1 MEPHAMW
8 TSYPSLKKDLQKTL
22 NLISD
27 SISLPNKEVEEAILA
42 IFHSGGKLLRPAY
55 LLLFAEFGTKIDKKK
70 TIALAAAI
78 ETLHTATL
86 IHDDIVDVADT
97 RRGTATLNSTFSTDI
112 AVYSGDYLFIIC
124 FKLLIQYQSSL
135 KSIELNTTSMEK
147 VLLGELGQMSE
158 RYNMNVTI
166 DDYLANITGKTA
178 ELFALSCFVGCYEN
192 GGGKKLANKCREIG
206 KDIGLAFQI
215 VDDILDYSQN
225 EETLGKPVLEDV
237 RQGVYSL
244 PLICSIAEHPLL
256 FEPILSKKEKMTQE
270 DAKQIHELVIECH
283 GVDKAYD
290 LASHYTNRALDNIQ
304 SLPNNQQQTKET
316 IYDITK
322 SILQRT
328 F

>member
-147 VLLGELGQMSE
+147 VLLGELGQMNE

-256 FEPILSKKEKMTQE
+256 FEPILSKKENMTQE

-283 GVDKAYD
+283 GVEKAYD

>member
-97 RRGTATLNSTFSTDI
+97 RRGTATLNSTFSTDV

-256 FEPILSKKEKMTQE
+256 FEPILSKKENMTQE

-283 GVDKAYD
+283 GVEKAYD

>member
-27 SISLPNKEVEEAILA
+27 SISLPNKEVEDAILS

-55 LLLFAEFGTKIDKKK
+55 LLLFSDFGTKTDKKK

-86 IHDDIVDVADT
+86 IHDDIVDGANI
-97 RRGTATLNSTFSTDI
+97 RRGTATMNSTFNTDI
-112 AVYSGDYLFIIC
+112 AVYSGDYLFIVC
-124 FKLLIQYQSSL
+124 FKLLLEYQSSL
-135 KSIELNTTSMEK
+135 KSIELNTSSMEK

-158 RYNMNVTI
+158 RYNMDVTI
-166 DDYLANITGKTA
+166 DEYLANITGKTA
-178 ELFALSCFVGCYEN
+178 ELFALSCFIGCYEN
-192 GGGKKLANKCREIG
+192 GGNKKLANKCREIG

-225 EETLGKPVLEDV
+225 EQTIGKPVLEDV

-244 PLICSIAEHPLL
+244 PLICSIHEHPEK
-256 FEPILSKKEKMTQE
+256 FKPILGKKELMTQE
-270 DAKQIHELVIECH
+270 DAKAIHNLVIKNN

-290 LASHYTNRALDNIQ
+290 LAAHYTTRALNSIQTLPDNE
-304 SLPNNQQQTKET
+304 QQTKQQ

-322 SILQRT
+322 LILQRT

>member
-70 TIALAAAI
+70 TIALSAAI

-97 RRGTATLNSTFSTDI
+97 RRGTATINSTFSTDV

-192 GGGKKLANKCREIG
+192 GGGKKLSNKCREIG

-256 FEPILSKKEKMTQE
+256 FEPILSKKENMTQE
-270 DAKQIHELVIECH
+270 DAKRIHELVIECH
-283 GVDKAYD
+283 GVEKAYD
-290 LASHYTNRALDNIQ
+290 LASHYTNRALATIQ

-316 IYDITK
+316 IYEITK

>member
-1 MEPHAMW
+1 MEPHDMW

-22 NLISD
+22 NLISE
-27 SISLPNKEVEEAILA
+27 SIYLPNKEVEDAILA

-55 LLLFAEFGTKIDKKK
+55 LLLFSEFGTKVDKKK

-97 RRGTATLNSTFSTDI
+97 RRGTKTMNAAFSTDI
-112 AVYSGDYLFIIC
+112 AVYSGDYLFIVC
-124 FKLLIQYQSSL
+124 FKLLIQYQNSL

-158 RYNMNVTI
+158 RYNINVTV

-178 ELFALSCFVGCYEN
+178 ELFALSCFIGCFEN
-192 GGGKKLANKCREIG
+192 GGSKNLANKCREIG

-215 VDDILDYSQN
+215 VDDILDYSQS

-237 RQGVYSL
+237 RQGIYSL
-244 PLICSIAEHPLL
+244 PLICSIAEHPDF
-256 FEPILSKKEKMTQE
+256 FEPILSKKEAMTQE
-270 DAKQIHELVIECH
+270 DAKKIHDLVIDCH
-283 GVDKAYD
+283 GVEKAYE
-290 LASHYTNRALDNIQ
+290 LASHYTNRALDGIQ
-304 SLPNNQQQTKET
+304 SLPNNKQNTKEI
-316 IYDITK
+316 IYTITK

>member
-97 RRGTATLNSTFSTDI
+97 RRGTATLNSTFSTDV

-256 FEPILSKKEKMTQE
+256 FEPILSKKENMTQE
-270 DAKQIHELVIECH
+270 DAKRIHELVIECH
-283 GVDKAYD
+283 GVEKAYD
-290 LASHYTNRALDNIQ
+290 LASHYTNRALDTIQ

-316 IYDITK
+316 IYEITK

>member
-97 RRGTATLNSTFSTDI
+97 RRGTATLNSTFSTDV

-244 PLICSIAEHPLL
+244 PLICSIAENPLL
-256 FEPILSKKEKMTQE
+256 FEPILSKKENMTQE
-270 DAKQIHELVIECH
+270 DAKRIHELVIECH
-283 GVDKAYD
+283 GVEKAYD
-290 LASHYTNRALDNIQ
+290 LASHYTNRALDTIQ

-316 IYDITK
+316 IYEITK

>member
-55 LLLFAEFGTKIDKKK
+55 LLLFAEFGKKIDKKK

-97 RRGTATLNSTFSTDI
+97 RRGTATLNSTFSTDV

-256 FEPILSKKEKMTQE
+256 FEPILSKKENMTQE

-283 GVDKAYD
+283 GVEKAYD
-290 LASHYTNRALDNIQ
+290 LASHYTNRALDTIQ

-316 IYDITK
+316 IYEITK

>member
-97 RRGTATLNSTFSTDI
+97 RRGTATLNSTFSTDV

-256 FEPILSKKEKMTQE
+256 FEPILSKKENMTQE

-283 GVDKAYD
+283 GVEKAYD
-290 LASHYTNRALDNIQ
+290 LASHYTNRALDTIQ

>member
-55 LLLFAEFGTKIDKKK
+55 LLLFSEFGTKTDKKK

-86 IHDDIVDVADT
+86 IHDDIVDKSDT
-97 RRGTATLNSTFSTDI
+97 RRGTNTLNATFNTDI
-112 AVYSGDYLFIIC
+112 AVYSGDYLFIVC
-124 FKLLIQYQSSL
+124 FKLLIKYQSSL
-135 KSIELNTTSMEK
+135 KSIELNTSSMEK

-158 RYNMNVTI
+158 RYNMDVTI
-166 DDYLANITGKTA
+166 EDYLANITGKTA
-178 ELFALSCFVGCYEN
+178 ELFALSCFVGCFEN
-192 GGGKKLANKCREIG
+192 GAGNKLANKCREIG

-244 PLICSIAEHPLL
+244 PLICSIESKPEL
-256 FEPILSKKEKMTQE
+256 FRPILAKKEAMTQN
-270 DAKQIHELVIECH
+270 DAQRIHELVIACH
-283 GVDKAYD
+283 GVEKAYE
-290 LASHYTNRALDNIQ
+290 LATKHTNQALEGIQ
-304 SLPNNQQQTKET
+304 SLPDNPQNTKET
-316 IYDITK
+316 IYQITQ

>member
-1 MEPHAMW
+1 MEPHEMW

-22 NLISD
+22 TLMSE
-27 SISLPNKEVEEAILA
+27 SISLPNKDVEAAILGL
-42 IFHSGGKLLRPAY
+42 FHSGGKLLRPAY
-55 LLLFAEFGTKIDKKK
+55 LLLFSEFGTKIDKKK

-86 IHDDIVDVADT
+86 IHDDIVDKADT
-97 RRGTATLNSTFSTDI
+97 RRGTSTLNTSFSTDV

-124 FKLLIQYQSSL
+124 FKLLIKYQSSL
-135 KSIELNTTSMEK
+135 KSIELNTSSMEK

-158 RYNMNVTI
+158 RYNIDVTI

-192 GGGKKLANKCREIG
+192 GANLKLADKCRAIG

-225 EETLGKPVLEDV
+225 EATLGKPVLEDV

-244 PLICSIAEHPLL
+244 PLICSIGTNKER
-256 FEPILSKKEKMTQE
+256 FRPILEKKEAMTAE
-270 DAKQIHELVIECH
+270 DAKNIHDLVQDTQGIA
-283 GVDKAYD
+283 KAYE
-290 LASHYTNRALDNIQ
+290 LAEYYTNRALDGIQ
-304 SLPNNQQQTKET
+304 SLPNNAQKTKET
-316 IYDITK
+316 LYHITQT
-322 SILQRT
+322 ILQRT

>member
-97 RRGTATLNSTFSTDI
+97 RRGTATLNSTFSTDV

-244 PLICSIAEHPLL
+244 PLICSITEHPLL
-256 FEPILSKKEKMTQE
+256 FEPILSKKENMTQE
-270 DAKQIHELVIECH
+270 DAKRIHELVIECH
-283 GVDKAYD
+283 GVEKAYD
-290 LASHYTNRALDNIQ
+290 LASHYTNRALDTIQ

-316 IYDITK
+316 IYEITK